1 MEVFIKKFWEMAN
14 EEYCYRDMLTFEE
27 IQEIFDKIKEWFY
40 K

>member
-1 MEVFIKKFWEMAN
+1 METFINKFWEMVN
-14 EEYCYRDMLTFEE
+14 EEYWYRDMLTFEE

>member
-1 MEVFIKKFWEMAN
+1 METFINKFWEMVN
-14 EEYCYRDMLTFEE
+14 EKYGYRDMLTFEE

>member
-1 MEVFIKKFWEMAN
+1 METFINKFWEMVN
-14 EEYCYRDMLTFEE
+14 EKYEYRDMLTFEE